1 MDSLSTQQRT
11 RPVADSLST
20 QQRTRHVVDSLSTQQ
35 RTRPVVDSLSTQQR
49 TRSVLD
55 SLSTQQRTRHVV
67 DSLTLSHNKRL
78 NLLGAVA
85 QKKRRRSPNLN
96 DPSNR
101 TLDRTPPR
109 GRGVSG
115 GGGSL
120 FSSRFFV
127 VVYNTLIVTTVS
139 FLSFSVFWSFV
150 VIFKTTLLVLGFKAS
165 GFFFGAFG
173 SFR

>member
-1 MDSLSTQQRT
+1 MLWTAS
-11 RPVADSLST
+11 P
-20 QQRTRHVVDSLSTQQ
+20 
-35 RTRPVVDSLSTQQR
+35 
-49 TRSVLD
+49 
-55 SLSTQQRTRHVV
+55 
-67 DSLTLSHNKRL
+67 HNKGLDLSWTASPRNKGL
-78 NLLGAVA
+78 DMLWTASRYHTTKDSIFWE
-85 QKKRRRSPNLN
+85 QSHRKKRRRSPNLN

-127 VVYNTLIVTTVS
+127 VVYNTLIVTTLS